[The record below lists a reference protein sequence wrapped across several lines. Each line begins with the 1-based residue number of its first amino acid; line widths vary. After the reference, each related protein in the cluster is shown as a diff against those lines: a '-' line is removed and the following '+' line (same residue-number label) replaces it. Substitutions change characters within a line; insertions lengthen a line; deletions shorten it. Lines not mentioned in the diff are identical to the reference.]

1 MCTEGYESLFIEVSS
16 MHWRFFRLGI
26 LYSTVVPTEGQEQL
40 GGLLYGLVHWAL
52 GLAGRWLAGEAV
64 QGKYKVQGKYVLNT
78 RLDEPVRHSI
88 TTNLWPQHVPAILVE
103 HIQLYKCTRL
113 CEIYIARC

>member
-40 GGLLYGLVHWAL
+40 GGLLYGLVH
-52 GLAGRWLAGEAV
+52 
-64 QGKYKVQGKYVLNT
+64 
-78 RLDEPVRHSI
+78 
-88 TTNLWPQHVPAILVE
+88 
-103 HIQLYKCTRL
+103 
-113 CEIYIARC
+113 